1 MAVKI
6 RLNRLGTKKRPFY
19 RLVAIDSRAPQNGR
33 HIEMLGT
40 YDPLNI
46 SIPADSNQKAEKG
59 IVNFKT
65 DRILYWL
72 SVGAVP
78 TPTVK
83 TILKRLKLKAS
94 DKKAA

>member
-19 RLVAIDSRAPQNGR
+19 RLVAINSRAPQNGR

-40 YDPLNI
+40 YDPMNLSVSAN
-46 SIPADSNQKAEKG
+46 SDQKAEKG

-72 SVGAVP
+72 SVGAIP

-83 TILKRLKLKAS
+83 TILARLKLKVIP
-94 DKKAA
+94 KKAA